1 MMKIF
6 AIVIVIMLLMSCA
19 LINDKQYYEPPRF
32 EIVSKYLFSING
44 KVFTKATAQTPFTLY
59 NPNLYA
65 IIITIDEI
73 EYTINAHESL
83 TINTP

>member
-1 MMKIF
+1 MMKIV
-6 AIVIVIMLLMSCA
+6 AIIIVIMLLMSCA
-19 LINDKQYYEPPRF
+19 LINDKQSYEPPRF
-32 EIVSKYLFSING
+32 EIISEYLFSING

-73 EYTINAHESL
+73 EYTINSHENL
-83 TINTP
+83 TIHTP